1 MVIDMRYATTAF
13 LALLLVMALAAPAF
27 AADMS
32 DLTGQDFGE
41 HHSLMAQMVGFDGDH
56 NPGVHHEGHDH
67 DSHGH

>member
-1 MVIDMRYATTAF
+1 MRYATTAF

-27 AADMS
+27 AADIEV
-32 DLTGQDFGE
+32 TGGDFGE
-41 HHSLMAQMVGFDGDH
+41 HHSLHAQAGTFDGDH